1 MGEGNMKDQ
10 EPLSPPPLK
19 EGMKKWKW
27 FLFGAIII
35 FAGLVFYRG
44 WGFTQKRSGPQRA
57 AKTEVPVQVISVVLK
72 PLTYSMKVTGD
83 IMPLMQVDL
92 FPKVSGYLERI
103 DVHIGDIVK
112 QGQVIAQIDRRD
124 YVHKVREIEAKVAQA
139 KAQLTELE
147 TGTRT
152 EELRQ
157 AEEVVRQARSRFEN
171 AKVQRERIEALY
183 KREVISKKER
193 DVTDMEYTVA
203 EAQLASS
210 QQQLKLLQFG
220 ARQEV
225 KDASQAKLKEMEA
238 ILEQERNHLKD
249 TQIVAPFRGE
259 ISKKYVDAG
268 AFVSPSSPSTPLVS
282 LVHTETL
289 KIVANVL
296 EKDIPL
302 LKPGMKAKIR
312 VESYPEKVFE
322 GRVEKINSALELST
336 RTLQA
341 EIYVLNTNRFLKPG
355 MFANV
360 EVVLLEKPQTL
371 VIPREAVIETG
382 NELSVFVVEGT
393 QAVRKPITMGYE
405 QNRMVE
411 VLKGLK
417 EGDQVIVKGQQ
428 LIKDGS
434 AIRVVEGS

>member
-1 MGEGNMKDQ
+1 MKNQEALQAPLEKSRGN
-10 EPLSPPPLK
+10 
-19 EGMKKWKW
+19 WKW
-27 FLFGAIII
+27 ILLA
-35 FAGLVFYRG
+35 AVVLLAALVLYRG
-44 WGFTQKRSGPQRA
+44 WGFTQKRSGTQRA
-57 AKTEVPVQVISVVLK
+57 ARIEVPVQVTSVVSK
-72 PLTYSMKVTGD
+72 PLTYSIKVTGD
-83 IMPLMQVDL
+83 VLPLMQVDL

-112 QGQVIAQIDRRD
+112 QGQVIAQIDRTD
-124 YVHKVREIEAKVAQA
+124 FLQKVREIEAKVAQA
-139 KAQLTELE
+139 KAQLSELE

-152 EELRQ
+152 EELHQ
-157 AEEVVRQARSRFEN
+157 AEEAVRQTQSRFEN
-171 AKVQRERIEALY
+171 AKLQHERIEALY

-193 DVTDMEYTVA
+193 DIADMDFTVA

-210 QQQLKLLQFG
+210 QQNLKLLREG

-225 KDASQAKLKEMEA
+225 REGSQAKLREMEA
-238 ILEQERNHLKD
+238 ILEQERTRLQNAK
-249 TQIVAPFRGE
+249 IVAPFRGE
-259 ISKKYVDAG
+259 VSRKYLDAG
-268 AFVSPSSPSTPLVS
+268 ALVSPSTPLVS

-322 GRVEKINSALELST
+322 GSVEKINSALELST

-360 EVVLLEKPQTL
+360 EVVLLEKLQTL
-371 VIPREAVIETG
+371 VIPREAIIQAG
-382 NELSVFVVEGT
+382 NEMSVFVVEEKR
-393 QAVRKPITMGYE
+393 AIRKPVTVGYE
-405 QNRMVE
+405 QDRMVE
-411 VLKGLK
+411 VLKGLNQ
-417 EGDQVIVKGQQ
+417 GDQVVIKGQQ
-428 LIKDGS
+428 LIKEGS
-434 AIRVVEGS
+434 VIRVVEGS